1 MKLNEAS
8 LTAPVVAGEEIG
20 LARGQ
25 AGPRHGAGLAVE
37 AVVQDSV
44 VVPGVRGPLLS
55 LLVIR
60 GTSPARGDS
69 GRGKIVDV
77 SLDLADGGLGLQPP
91 HFLTLLIIP
100 SSNIT
105 VGHYFVLG
113 CCLYH
118 IVVVC
123 MNVVRCLLHN
133 LVINLARLGVL
144 NTVLQL
150 GSGCG
155 LSGTWK

>member
-1 MKLNEAS
+1 M
-8 LTAPVVAGEEIG
+8 
-20 LARGQ
+20 
-25 AGPRHGAGLAVE
+25 
-37 AVVQDSV
+37 
-44 VVPGVRGPLLS
+44 VPGVRGPLPG

-91 HFLTLLIIP
+91 HLLTLLIIL

-105 VGHYFVLG
+105 VGHCFVLG
-113 CCLYH
+113 CWLYHIYH

-123 MNVVRCLLHN
+123 MNVVRSLLHN

-150 GSGCG
+150 GSGGG

>member
-1 MKLNEAS
+1 M
-8 LTAPVVAGEEIG
+8 
-20 LARGQ
+20 
-25 AGPRHGAGLAVE
+25 
-37 AVVQDSV
+37 
-44 VVPGVRGPLLS
+44 VPGVRGPLPRF
-55 LLVIR
+55 LVIR

-77 SLDLADGGLGLQPP
+77 RLDLADGGLGLQSP
-91 HFLTLLIIP
+91 HLLTLLVIP